1 MLVDAFDVFCCLD
14 LAATPALFLFGEPP
28 GAEVAFLFVP
38 PGVVTYGTL
47 VNCGVGDI
55 DRPGERL
62 AFETTLLVS
71 VGGCTVGATPTGF
84 GSELGSCNNVRLL
97 KDVEGRNAPNPSSS
111 DPSFFSEERSEGPR
125 SDGISTDQFH
135 FAKRFRTKC

>member
-1 MLVDAFDVFCCLD
+1 MLLDDLDVFCCLD
-14 LAATPALFLFGEPP
+14 LAAPPALFRFGEPP

-47 VNCGVGDI
+47 VNGGVGDI

-62 AFETTLLVS
+62 AFETTLFAS
-71 VGGCTVGATPTGF
+71 FAGCTVG
-84 GSELGSCNNVRLL
+84 SEVGSCNSVRLL
-97 KDVEGRNAPNPSSS
+97 NDVEGRNAPNPSSS

-125 SDGISTDQFH
+125 SDGISMDRIH
-135 FAKRFRTKC
+135 FAKRFQNEMLDDVLS